1 MCMTYHS
8 FRRLRLNR
16 RERAGREQSDEAL
29 MSCTRD
35 AVERINELQNHIR
48 EYRNQ
53 VAELQVELERE
64 RERFNLQVI

>member
-1 MCMTYHS
+1 
-8 FRRLRLNR
+8 
-16 RERAGREQSDEAL
+16 